1 MKSKTARNIHLFLLA
16 FLGLSAIGGGG
27 ALIISP
33 SGKLLGGLPLSI
45 LKKSPFDNF
54 LIPGIILFVVLG
66 VFPSLLIFAL
76 LKKTASPFAAHFN
89 FFKDM
94 HWAWS
99 FSIYVAFALIIWLQT
114 EMYFLQAVG
123 WLHNFYM
130 IFAISIIFVALL
142 PKVRNFY
149 KMTPISN

>member
-1 MKSKTARNIHLFLLA
+1 MKSKTTRNILLSLLA

-45 LKKSPFDNF
+45 LERSPFNNF

-66 VFPSLLIFAL
+66 LIPCLIVFAL
-76 LKKTASPFAAHFN
+76 IKKPESKFAEHLN

-94 HWAWS
+94 YWAWS
-99 FSIYVAFALIIWLQT
+99 FSIYVAFALIIWIQV
-114 EMYFLQAVG
+114 ERIYVQGVG
-123 WLHNFYM
+123 WLQTFYM
-130 IFAISIIFVALL
+130 LFAIPLIFVALL
-142 PKVRNFY
+142 PQVRHLY
-149 KMTPISN
+149 KK

>member
-1 MKSKTARNIHLFLLA
+1 MLTRKIHLLLLA
-16 FLGLSAIGGGG
+16 FLGLSAVGGGG

-45 LKKSPFDNF
+45 LKNSPFADF

-66 VFPSLLIFAL
+66 LLPTLLIFAL
-76 LKKTASPFAAHFN
+76 RKKISSPFAEHFN

-99 FSIYVAFALIIWLQT
+99 FSIYVAFALIIWIQVET
-114 EMYFLQAVG
+114 MYVQGVG
-123 WLHNFYM
+123 WLQTFYM
-130 IFAISIIFVALL
+130 LFSIPLIFVALL
-142 PKVRNFY
+142 PQVRNYY
-149 KMTPISN
+149 KK

>member
-1 MKSKTARNIHLFLLA
+1 MKLKTARNLHLFLLA

-45 LKKSPFDNF
+45 LEHSPFNDF

-66 VFPSLLIFAL
+66 LFPTFLIFAL
-76 LKKTASPFAAHFN
+76 VKKITSPFAERFN

-114 EMYFLQAVG
+114 EMYFLQSVD
-123 WLHNFYM
+123 WLQTFYM
-130 IFAISIIFVALL
+130 LYAIPMIFVALL
-142 PKVRNFY
+142 PSVRNFY
-149 KMTPISN
+149 RK

>member
-1 MKSKTARNIHLFLLA
+1 MTTTTVRNIHLSLLA

-45 LKKSPFDNF
+45 LERSPFNDF
-54 LIPGIILFVVLG
+54 FVPGIILFVVLG
-66 VFPSLLIFAL
+66 IIPSLLVLAL
-76 LKKTASPFAAHFN
+76 LKKPSSVLAERIN

-99 FSIYVAFALIIWLQT
+99 FSIYVAFALIIWIQVET
-114 EMYFLQAVG
+114 IFIQGVG
-123 WLHNFYM
+123 WLQTFYM
-130 IFAISIIFVALL
+130 LYAIPLILVALL
-142 PKVRNFY
+142 PQVRNLY
-149 KMTPISN
+149 KK

>member
-1 MKSKTARNIHLFLLA
+1 MKVKTARNIHLILLG

-45 LKKSPFDNF
+45 LKNSPFDNF
-54 LIPGIILFVVLG
+54 FIPGIILFIVLG
-66 VFPSLLIFAL
+66 VFPTVIIFAL
-76 LKKTASPFAAHFN
+76 LKKTVSPLAERFN

-99 FSIYVAFALIIWLQT
+99 FSIYIAFALIIWIQV
-114 EMYFLQAVG
+114 ESIYVQGVG
-123 WLHNFYM
+123 WLQTFYM
-130 IFAISIIFVALL
+130 LYAIPMIIVALL
-142 PKVRNFY
+142 PSLRNYY
-149 KMTPISN
+149 KKLK

>member
-1 MKSKTARNIHLFLLA
+1 MNPKTARNIHLLLLA
-16 FLGLSAIGGGG
+16 FLALSAIGGGA

-45 LKKSPFDNF
+45 LKNSPFTDF

-66 VFPSLLIFAL
+66 LFPALLLFAL
-76 LKKTASPFAAHFN
+76 RNKTSSALAEHFN

-99 FSIYVAFALIIWLQT
+99 FSIYVAFAVIIWIQVETIYVQGVGWLQT
-114 EMYFLQAVG
+114 
-123 WLHNFYM
+123 FYM
-130 IFAISIIFVALL
+130 LYSIPLIFVALL
-142 PKVRNFY
+142 PQVKDLY
-149 KMTPISN
+149 KK

>member
-1 MKSKTARNIHLFLLA
+1 MSARKIHLLLLA

-45 LKKSPFDNF
+45 LKNSPFADF

-66 VFPSLLIFAL
+66 LVPTLLIFAL
-76 LKKTASPFAAHFN
+76 RKKTSSAFAEHFN

-99 FSIYVAFALIIWLQT
+99 FSIYVAFALIIWIQVET
-114 EMYFLQAVG
+114 MYIQGVG
-123 WLHNFYM
+123 WLQTFYM
-130 IFAISIIFVALL
+130 LLSIPFIFVALL
-142 PKVRNFY
+142 PRVRDFY
-149 KMTPISN
+149 KKVK

>member
-1 MKSKTARNIHLFLLA
+1 MKSKTAINIHLFLLT

-33 SGKLLGGLPLSI
+33 SGKLLGGLPLSL
-45 LKKSPFDNF
+45 LKNSPFNNF

-66 VFPSLLIFAL
+66 VLPSLLIFAL
-76 LKKTASPFAAHFN
+76 LKKSASPFAEYFN

-114 EMYFLQAVG
+114 EMYFLQTVG

-130 IFAISIIFVALL
+130 IIAIAIIFVALL
-142 PKVRNFY
+142 PQVRGLY
-149 KMTPISN
+149 KK

>member
-1 MKSKTARNIHLFLLA
+1 MKSKPARNIHLFLLG
-16 FLGLSAIGGGG
+16 FLGLSAFGGGG

-45 LKKSPFDNF
+45 LKNSPFADF

-66 VFPSLLIFAL
+66 LVPVLLVFAL
-76 LKKTASPFAAHFN
+76 RKKTASSLAEHFN

-99 FSIYVAFALIIWLQT
+99 FSIYVAFALIIWIQVET
-114 EMYFLQAVG
+114 MYVQGVG
-123 WLHNFYM
+123 WLQTFYM
-130 IFAISIIFVALL
+130 LFSIPLIFVALL
-142 PKVRNFY
+142 PQVRNCY
-149 KMTPISN
+149 KK

>member
-1 MKSKTARNIHLFLLA
+1 MHVKTARNIHLFLLA

-45 LKKSPFDNF
+45 LVRSPFNDF

-66 VFPSLLIFAL
+66 LFPGLLVLAL
-76 LKKTASPFAAHFN
+76 LKKPSSKLAEQLN

-94 HWAWS
+94 HWSWS
-99 FSIYVAFALIIWLQT
+99 FSIYVAFALIIWIQVET
-114 EMYFLQAVG
+114 IYIQGVG
-123 WLHNFYM
+123 WLQTFYM
-130 IFAISIIFVALL
+130 LFTIPLILVALL
-142 PKVRNFY
+142 PQVRNLY
-149 KMTPISN
+149 KNEE